1 MMFRFNH
8 YNINVLD
15 LEKSINFYKNALGLN
30 IIREK
35 NAQDGSYK
43 IVYLGDGKSDFSLE
57 LTWLKD
63 RKEKY
68 DLGDEEFHL
77 ALTAE
82 DFNAAYEKHKAMN
95 VIIFENPKM
104 GIYFIGDPD
113 GYWIEIIPP
122 KK

>member
-1 MMFRFNH
+1 MFRFNH

-30 IIREK
+30 VIREK

-82 DFNAAYEKHKAMN
+82 DFNAAYEKHKAMGC
-95 VIIFENPKM
+95 IAYENPSM
-104 GIYFIGDPD
+104 GIYFITDPD
-113 GYWIEIIPP
+113 GYWIEIVPQR
-122 KK
+122 

>member
-1 MMFRFNH
+1 MFKFNH
-8 YNINVLD
+8 YNINVFD
-15 LEKSINFYKNALGLN
+15 LEKSISFYKAALGLD

-57 LTWLKD
+57 LTWLRD

-82 DFNAAYEKHKAMN
+82 DFNEAYEKHKAMN

>member
-1 MMFRFNH
+1 MFRFNH

-95 VIIFENPKM
+95 IIIFENPKM

>member
-1 MMFRFNH
+1 MFRFNH

-30 IIREK
+30 VIREK

-95 VIIFENPKM
+95 VIIFENSKM

>member
-1 MMFRFNH
+1 MFRFNH

-30 IIREK
+30 VIREK

>member
-1 MMFRFNH
+1 MFRFNH

>member
-1 MMFRFNH
+1 MFRFNH

-35 NAQDGSYK
+35 NAQDESYK